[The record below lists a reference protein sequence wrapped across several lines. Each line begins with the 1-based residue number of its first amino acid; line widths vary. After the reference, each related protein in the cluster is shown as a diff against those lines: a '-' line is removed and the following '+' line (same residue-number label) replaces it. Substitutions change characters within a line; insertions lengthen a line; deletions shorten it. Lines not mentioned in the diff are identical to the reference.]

1 MRLVVCIIGG
11 AVLCGSFFIALWL
24 IEPEAP
30 PQRLEDQRISH
41 HDDLPT
47 ATQNAGLARNR
58 EQQRRYDD
66 IDEILAQR
74 PPTRTPKDSE
84 AERQRFRAEA
94 QSGHKI
100 LTKKHHPDKGGS
112 TQQMDAL
119 LRKM

>member
-11 AVLCGSFFIALWL
+11 AVLCGSSFYITLRL

-30 PQRLEDQRISH
+30 PQRLEDQRISRYT
-41 HDDLPT
+41 DVPT
-47 ATQNAGLARNR
+47 AMQNAGLAR
-58 EQQRRYDD
+58 

-74 PPTRTPKDSE
+74 PPTRTPKDGE

-94 QSGHKI
+94 QSGQ
-100 LTKKHHPDKGGS
+100 LAKKRHVDTGGS

-119 LRKM
+119 LRKITKDD

>member
-11 AVLCGSFFIALWL
+11 AALCGSFFITLWL
-24 IEPEAP
+24 IEPEAA
-30 PQRLEDQRISH
+30 PQRLGDQRISH
-41 HDDLPT
+41 YNDLPT
-47 ATQNAGLARNR
+47 AAQNAGLAR
-58 EQQRRYDD
+58 

-74 PPTRTPKDSE
+74 QATRTPKDSE

-100 LTKKHHPDKGGS
+100 LAKKHHPD
-112 TQQMDAL
+112 QIDAL

>member
-1 MRLVVCIIGG
+1 MRLVVCIIAG

-30 PQRLEDQRISH
+30 PH

-47 ATQNAGLARNR
+47 ATQNAGLAR
-58 EQQRRYDD
+58 

-100 LTKKHHPDKGGS
+100 LAKKHHPDKGGS

-119 LRKM
+119 LRKITKDD

>member
-11 AVLCGSFFIALWL
+11 AVLCGSFFITLRL

-41 HDDLPT
+41 YMPT
-47 ATQNAGLARNR
+47 ATQNAGLAR
-58 EQQRRYDD
+58 

-100 LTKKHHPDKGGS
+100 LAKKHHPDKGGS

-119 LRKM
+119 LRKITKDD